1 MIHTSTQLKAL
12 IRNKSHGDN
21 AKAMTLIR
29 NFGMERFLERMSLS
43 KYSGNLI
50 LKGGLLIASM
60 VGLDNR
66 ATMDIDTTIRNYNLS
81 LKDARKMIED
91 IIAISL
97 DDGTRFEVKSV
108 ESIMDEAEYPG
119 IRFKLEAVLDT
130 MKTPLKI
137 DISTDDIITPKEVNY
152 EYKLM
157 FEERSIPLLA
167 YNLETVLA
175 EKLETI
181 VSRGTLNTRMRDYY
195 DLMIL
200 NIVKSDEINYSDLSK
215 ALEAT
220 SRKRKS
226 YELLSTPKRILE
238 QIKADAGLM
247 EQWGIYRR
255 KYDYAAD
262 YNWED
267 IVKNIEQLFEKLM

>member
-81 LKDARKMIED
+81 SEDARKMIED
-91 IIAISL
+91 IIAIPL

-167 YNLETVLA
+167 YNLETVLT
-175 EKLETI
+175 EKMETI

-220 SRKRKS
+220 SRKRRS
-226 YELLSTPKRILE
+226 YELLSTPKHILE

-262 YNWED
+262 YDWED

>member
-1 MIHTSTQLKAL
+1 
-12 IRNKSHGDN
+12 
-21 AKAMTLIR
+21 
-29 NFGMERFLERMSLS
+29 
-43 KYSGNLI
+43 
-50 LKGGLLIASM
+50 
-60 VGLDNR
+60 
-66 ATMDIDTTIRNYNLS
+66 
-81 LKDARKMIED
+81 MIED
-91 IIAISL
+91 IIAIPL
-97 DDGTRFEVKSV
+97 DDETRFEVKSV

-119 IRFKLEAVLDT
+119 IRFKLDAVLDT

-137 DISTDDIITPKEVNY
+137 DISTDDVITPKEVNY

-157 FEERSIPLLA
+157 FEERSISLLA

-175 EKLETI
+175 EKMETI
-181 VSRGTLNTRMRDYY
+181 ISRGTLNTRMRDYY

-220 SRKRKS
+220 SRKRRS
-226 YELLSTPKRILE
+226 YELLSTPKHILE

-262 YNWED
+262 YDWED
-267 IVKNIEQLFEKLM
+267 IVKNMEQLFEKLT